1 MIIKSLNILFNK
13 LGYKLLKD
21 NEKEEYAEFYDLYL
35 QCKPYTMTSIERMY
49 ALYKG
54 VEYVVK
60 NNIPGDFVECG
71 VWKGGSS
78 MLIALT
84 LMKFGVND
92 RKIWMYDTFEGMS
105 EPGEE
110 DKDNQ
115 GTQAKE
121 LLTKASKDVS
131 ESVWCFSE
139 LDAVK
144 KNLLNTRY
152 PIDQIQFIKGKVEDT
167 IPISI
172 PNEYISL
179 LRLDT
184 DWYESTKHE
193 LNYLF
198 PLLVKSGV
206 LIIDDYGHWVGAK
219 KAVDEYIEDKNICI
233 YLNKIDYSA
242 RIAIKI

>member
-110 DKDNQ
+110 DKDPIGGNAHDIWLKLKNEDKS
-115 GTQAKE
+115 GWC
-121 LLTKASKDVS
+121 VS
-131 ESVWCFSE
+131 SLEE
-139 LDAVK
+139 VK
-144 KNLLNTRY
+144 NNLLSTNYPNSLLHYIVGMVENT
-152 PIDQIQFIKGKVEDT
+152 IQVNLPSE
-167 IPISI
+167 
-172 PNEYISL
+172 NVSL

-184 DWYESTKHE
+184 DWYMSTKHE
-193 LNYLF
+193 MDYLF
-198 PLLVKSGV
+198 PRLVKNGI
-206 LIIDDYGHWVGAK
+206 LIIDDYGHWEGAK
-219 KAVDEYIEDKNICI
+219 KAIDEYVNHH
-233 YLNKIDYSA
+233 KIIMFLQKVDYTA
-242 RIAIKI
+242 RIAIKT

>member
-1 MIIKSLNILFNK
+1 MIIKSLNNLFNK
-13 LGYKLLKD
+13 FGYKLQKN

-35 QCKPYTMTSIERMY
+35 KCKPYTMTSIERMY

-84 LMKFGVND
+84 LLKFRVND
-92 RKIWMYDTFEGMS
+92 REIWMYDTYEGMS
-105 EPGEE
+105 EPGEV
-110 DKDNQ
+110 DKDPT
-115 GTQAKE
+115 GGKAHDIWTKLKEGAKSGWCVSSLEEVKNNLFVTNYPTE
-121 LLTKASKDVS
+121 LLHFIPGMV
-131 ESVWCFSE
+131 ES
-139 LDAVK
+139 
-144 KNLLNTRY
+144 
-152 PIDQIQFIKGKVEDT
+152 T
-167 IPISI
+167 IPEQMPEKDIA
-172 PNEYISL
+172 L

-193 LNYLF
+193 MHFMF
-198 PLLVKSGV
+198 PLLVHSGV
-206 LIIDDYGHWVGAK
+206 LIIDDYGHWEGAK
-219 KAVDEYIEDKNICI
+219 KAIDEYVKHHNIA
-233 YLNKIDYSA
+233 LFLHKVDYTA